1 MARSSSLI
9 VVLSSV
15 ALCAGAVA
23 GCQASFRAGGANE
36 PPPPPASA
44 APAPTQSAAPAASA
58 SAQPA
63 QPPGQIVQK
72 AQSIQLPGNIVFE
85 TDKSTL
91 QAGAGND
98 ELLGQLKGFLDKNP
112 QITKLRIEGHTDNQG
127 EATKNEQLSG
137 DRAVT
142 VKKWLIDHGVKS
154 ERLIAVGFGQ
164 NKPIADNSTDA
175 GRAENRRTEFKIA
188 ELNGKKFLGL
198 DPSGGGKV
206 FE

>member
-15 ALCAGAVA
+15 ALCAGAIA
-23 GCQASFRAGGANE
+23 GCQASFRSGGANE
-36 PPPPPASA
+36 PPPPPPASA
-44 APAPTQSAAPAASA
+44 APAQSAAPAASA

-63 QPPGQIVQK
+63 PQGQIVQK
-72 AQSIQLPGNIVFE
+72 ASSIQLPGNIVFD

-98 ELLGQLKGFLDKNP
+98 ELLGQLKAFLDKNA
-112 QITKLRIEGHTDNQG
+112 QITKIRIEGHTDNQG
-127 EATKNEQLSG
+127 DTAKNEELSG
-137 DRAVT
+137 QRALT
-142 VKKWLIDHGVKS
+142 IKKWLIDHGVKAD
-154 ERLIAVGFGQ
+154 RLIAVGFGQ
-164 NKPIADNSTDA
+164 NKPIADNGTDA
-175 GRAENRRTEFKIA
+175 GRAQNRRTEFKIA

-198 DPSGGGKV
+198 DPNGGGKV